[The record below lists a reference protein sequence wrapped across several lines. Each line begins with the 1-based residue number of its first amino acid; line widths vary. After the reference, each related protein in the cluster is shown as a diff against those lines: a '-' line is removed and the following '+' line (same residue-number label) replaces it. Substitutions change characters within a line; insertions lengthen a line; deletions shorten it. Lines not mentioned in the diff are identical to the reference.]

1 MSSPEPINKKLYA
14 EIKQVADEKYKTHGA
29 YKSAWIVK
37 KYKELGGKY
46 KGKKDPKKG
55 ISRWLSENWKDYA
68 GLPYPVY
75 RPTKRITKDTP
86 LTASEIDPQDLFIKA
101 IQKQYI
107 KGKKNL
113 PPFVKDII

>member
-46 KGKKDPKKG
+46 KGKKDQLLKLILK
-55 ISRWLSENWKDYA
+55 IMFL
-68 GLPYPVY
+68 
-75 RPTKRITKDTP
+75 I
-86 LTASEIDPQDLFIKA
+86 
-101 IQKQYI
+101 
-107 KGKKNL
+107 
-113 PPFVKDII
+113 